1 MSSTI
6 SGVGSP
12 VLAQLF
18 ADASATRS
26 QLDTLTQQVASG
38 YLAPGVA
45 GLGAGTS
52 TALSLA
58 PALAANATYQANIAT
73 AAGPMGVAQTA
84 LSRISSIAGNFY
96 AQTNNLNGLDAG
108 TVDSIAASARDALTQ
123 VANLLD
129 SQDGGTYV
137 FAGQDSTNPPV
148 PNPDGITG
156 SGFATVIA
164 SAVGALGTA
173 GAAATLAST
182 LTTAASNA
190 AGTSPFSP
198 ALNTAAGAGADLRTL
213 TQTGPGTYVP
223 SGIVA
228 NRNADVPSGGPV
240 TTGSYTRDV
249 MWALA
254 TLGSLSSSQL
264 QDSGFQTLV
273 GDVRTGL
280 GNAISALNEDAG
292 VMGNRQAQMQA
303 GATTLADTATAMQSQ
318 LSAAEDVDTAAA
330 MTRLSTVQTQL
341 QASYQMIAAEQGLS
355 LVKYLPLGG

>member
-1 MSSTI
+1 MSGTI
-6 SGVGSP
+6 SGAGSP

-38 YLAPGVA
+38 YVAPDVA
-45 GLGAGTS
+45 GLGAGTPA
-52 TALSLA
+52 ALTLA
-58 PALAANATYQANIAT
+58 PALAANSTWQANIAA

-84 LSRISSIAGNFY
+84 LSQISSIASNFY

-108 TVDSIAASARDALTQ
+108 TVDSVAASARDALAQ

-148 PNPDGITG
+148 PNPDGIG
-156 SGFATVIA
+156 SSGFAAAIA
-164 SAVGALGTA
+164 SAVGALGTN

-182 LTTAASNA
+182 LAAASSNA
-190 AGTSPFSP
+190 TGTSPFSS
-198 ALNTAAGAGADLRTL
+198 ALNAAAGTGKDLRSL
-213 TQTGPGTYVP
+213 TETGAGTYVP
-223 SGIVA
+223 AGIVA
-228 NRNADVPSGGPV
+228 NRNADIASAGPV
-240 TTGSYTRDV
+240 TTGSYSRDV

-264 QDSGFQTLV
+264 SDSGFQTLV

-292 VMGNRQAQMQA
+292 VMGNRQTQMQA
-303 GATTLADTATAMQSQ
+303 SAAALADTATAMQSQ
-318 LSAAEDVDTAAA
+318 LSSAEDVNTAAT
-330 MTRLSTVQTQL
+330 MTKLSTVQTQL
-341 QASYQMIAAEQGLS
+341 QASYQMIAVEQGLS